1 MKVSPEV
8 RNRIMAQAQGAMS
21 LYTAFVGLANPLFST
36 LAKNGQFTPGELA
49 KQTGLDPGYVSRWC
63 DAAFAFGYLEEAESQ
78 LRITELGR
86 AFLPETAGTVMP
98 FAVFPMLAAHMSERA
113 ATFMK
118 TGERP
123 GEKVLAERESILPLF
138 GMMLETTFSEM
149 FEQQILPSVPAY
161 QDTNTKGG
169 VAVDLGC
176 GNGWYLRKMA
186 KRFPQLRGVG
196 LDGFTENI
204 TQATQLT
211 QQEGLGDRLTFKA
224 GDIHEFTIDE
234 PVDLI
239 AMNRALHH
247 VWSEKENVFR
257 ILKEHLKPGGAAVI
271 WEPNWPQTRTALREP
286 GKSGMALSNLFE
298 YVQGNHFLRPEEIEA
313 AFHQVGMET
322 RVYLFANGND
332 AVIVGTK
339 S

>member
-1 MKVSPEV
+1 
-8 RNRIMAQAQGAMS
+8 MAQAQGAMS
-21 LYTAFVGLANPLFST
+21 LYTAFIGVANPLFAT
-36 LAKNGQFTPGELA
+36 LAKMKKSTPAELA

-63 DAAFAFGYLEEAESQ
+63 DAAFAFGYLEETDSQ
-78 LRITELGR
+78 LKITDLGS

-138 GMMLETTFSEM
+138 GLMLETTFSSM
-149 FEQQILPSVPAY
+149 FEQQILPNVPVY
-161 QDTNTKGG
+161 RDTNEKGG

-186 KRFPQLRGVG
+186 NRFPQLRGVG
-196 LDGFTENI
+196 LDGFEENI
-204 TQATQLT
+204 TQAIRLA
-211 QQEGLGDRLTFKA
+211 QQEGFGDRLTFKA
-224 GDIHEFTIDE
+224 GDIHQFTINE

-271 WEPNWPQTRTALREP
+271 WEPNWPQTRAALREP

-298 YVQGNHFLRPEEIEA
+298 YVQGNHFLRPEEIQA

-322 RVYLFANGND
+322 RVHLFANGNE
-332 AVIVGTK
+332 AVVVGRK
-339 S
+339 G

>member
-1 MKVSPEV
+1 MGVSPEL
-8 RNRIMAQAQGAMS
+8 RNQIMAQAQGAMA
-21 LYTAFVGLANPLFST
+21 LYAAFVGLANPLFST
-36 LAKNGQFTPGELA
+36 LAKSGKSTPGELA

-63 DAAFAFGYLEEAESQ
+63 DAAFAFGYLEETDSQ
-78 LRITELGR
+78 LQITDLGR

-138 GMMLETTFSEM
+138 GLMLETTFSSM
-149 FEQQILPSVPAY
+149 FEQQILPNVPVY
-161 QDTNTKGG
+161 QDTDEKGG

-186 KRFPQLRGVG
+186 HRFPQLRGVG
-196 LDGFTENI
+196 LDGFAENI
-204 TQATQLT
+204 THATQLA
-211 QQEGLGDRLTFKA
+211 QQEGLGDRLTFTA
-224 GDIHEFTIDE
+224 GDIHQFTIDE

-271 WEPNWPQTRTALREP
+271 WEPNWPQTRAALREP

-298 YVQGNHFLRPEEIEA
+298 YVQGNHFLRPEEIQA

-322 RVYLFANGND
+322 SVQLFANGNE